1 MTPLQ
6 QGLFAGVLFGAL
18 SVATMLPLK
27 IADKRR
33 TMPAAFIER
42 FAIGLLIPLVRTPL
56 PGWLD
61 GLLLGLL
68 LSLPGALITRSAKP
82 ILITGAV
89 GGLAIGLLTRGL
101 H

>member
-27 IADKRR
+27 FPDKRR
-33 TMPAAFIER
+33 ALLAASIER
-42 FAIGLLIPLVRTPL
+42 FAIGLLIPLVHTPV

-61 GLLLGLL
+61 GLLLGSL
-68 LSLPGALITRSAKP
+68 LSLPGAVTTRAAKP
-82 ILITGAV
+82 MLLTGAV
-89 GGLAIGLLTRGL
+89 GGLVIGFATRGL

>member
-1 MTPLQ
+1 MSPLQ

-18 SVATMLPLK
+18 SVATMLPLSF
-27 IADKRR
+27 ADKRR
-33 TMPAAFIER
+33 ALLAAFIDR
-42 FAIGLLIPLVRTPL
+42 FAIGLLIPLVRTPV

-68 LSLPGALITRSAKP
+68 LSLPTALITRAAKP
-82 ILITGAV
+82 ILLTGAV
-89 GGLAIGLLTRGL
+89 GGLVIGFVTRGL